1 MDRITEQLSQLQ
13 ELSNEELAELEEAIL
28 NEFSTTEQQ
37 ELSSQM
43 SAQLTQLADAVEA
56 VRSEQARRATEA
68 QALQAQVAEAAA
80 RVKGPEAAAENS
92 DEVSAEPIVEDEAS
106 VQPALE
112 ENPTEPALPADP
124 SDSVEDPNTV
134 PAEDNG
140 EDEVD
145 KMKKQ
150 LKPTPSVAS
159 VDETH
164 EAEAATEQ
172 SEDSEA
178 SSKKEEDKDEKSDTD
193 AEAAV
198 EENVEAEASA
208 ETPAEAEASVE
219 APAEAE
225 ASVEAPA
232 EAEASAKDD
241 DEKDDKSDEASI
253 EAPAEAEASVE
264 ETINPSTEDTVT
276 AAANGSE
283 GLDIEVPA
291 DRKPLVKP
299 TATLTIT
306 AGADI
311 PGTTAGAHFKDS
323 LEVADAFQRRLHT
336 LRHVHGGDGEQH
348 IVASYQQEFPED
360 RALTQNDA
368 LTNTDRIQNVT
379 SPESIVAA
387 AGICLPLETKYDMS
401 CDVGVTDRPV
411 RDALARFGA
420 DRGGIRYF
428 TAPTLN
434 QSSPNFANATGFW
447 RGDQS
452 DPNSGTWHTYG
463 PDRTTATSP
472 ADAKP
477 CLELN
482 CVEENTAYIEAITL
496 CLTFNNLTTRTF
508 PELVKRQNELALVAH
523 ARVAENALL
532 AQLEAG
538 STAVTAQDQVVGAT
552 REILNLLDRAVAS
565 YRFKHR
571 MNSASP
577 LRIVLPSWVRELI
590 RADIALQMP
599 GDSLDVFNT
608 ANNQI
613 DTWFK
618 TRNVNPTYHLDGVG
632 PALVD
637 LDGGGSGTAQGFEL
651 PNTLEFGLWA
661 EGTWLFLDG
670 GTLDLG
676 VIRDSSLVAT
686 NQYKQFVESFEGVAN
701 VGCDSFWVTAQ
712 YEPTGAAAALV
723 ETS

>member
-13 ELSNEELAELEEAIL
+13 ELSNDELAELEEAIH
-28 NEFSTTEQQ
+28 NEFSTTQQQ
-37 ELSSQM
+37 ELTSQ
-43 SAQLTQLADAVEA
+43 SAAVLTQLADSIEA

-68 QALQAQVAEAAA
+68 EALQAQAAEAALRIKGPDAIAQESSEGVVDATPEGEAAVTPQHVTDAEQNPEAPVPPAESVESPEVIVDAADEDDADETEKTKRNLVPTPDVASVSETPEAEAAA
-80 RVKGPEAAAENS
+80 EELSEDSKPDFLKKDEDEEDKPKAEA
-92 DEVSAEPIVEDEAS
+92 EAS
-106 VQPALE
+106 V
-112 ENPTEPALPADP
+112 
-124 SDSVEDPNTV
+124 
-134 PAEDNG
+134 
-140 EDEVD
+140 
-145 KMKKQ
+145 
-150 LKPTPSVAS
+150 
-159 VDETH
+159 
-164 EAEAATEQ
+164 EAP
-172 SEDSEA
+172 
-178 SSKKEEDKDEKSDTD
+178 
-193 AEAAV
+193 
-198 EENVEAEASA
+198 VEAEASA
-208 ETPAEAEASVE
+208 ETPADAEASAEV
-219 APAEAE
+219 PAEAE
-225 ASVEAPA
+225 AAASDEEELSSETPV
-232 EAEASAKDD
+232 EAEAAV
-241 DEKDDKSDEASI
+241 
-253 EAPAEAEASVE
+253 VE
-264 ETINPSTEDTVT
+264 ENTNPSTEDTVT

-283 GLDIEVPA
+283 GLEIEVPA

-299 TATLTIT
+299 TATLSIT

-311 PGTTAGAHFKDS
+311 PGISAGTNFNNS
-323 LEVADAFQRRLHT
+323 LEVADAFQKRLHT

-348 IVASYQQEFPED
+348 IVASYHQEFPEN

-368 LTNTDRIQNVT
+368 LTNTDRIQKVT
-379 SPESIVAA
+379 EPAAIMAA
-387 AGICLPLETKYDMS
+387 AGICLPLETSYDMN

-434 QSSPNFANATGFW
+434 QTSPNFANATGFW
-447 RGDQS
+447 RGDQT
-452 DPNSGTWHTYG
+452 DPNSGTFHTYG

-472 ADAKP
+472 ADQKP

-538 STAVTAQDQVVGAT
+538 SVQVQAQSQVVGAT

-571 MNSASP
+571 MNSTSP

-590 RADIALQMP
+590 RADIVLQMP
-599 GDSLDVFNT
+599 GDGIDVFNT
-608 ANNQI
+608 ADSTI
-613 DTWFK
+613 DRWFK
-618 TRNVNPTYHLDGVG
+618 SRNVNTTYHLDGVG

-637 LDGGGSGTAQGFEL
+637 LDGAGSGVAQGFEL
-651 PNTLEFGLWA
+651 PSTLEFGLWA